1 MDGCPIHL
9 ISPHH
14 DDIALSLSI
23 TAAQLV
29 GRGLEIRIVNCFT
42 RSRFAPGRRL
52 RGEDEV
58 SAERMREDRAFLSEL
73 RLEGASVDLGRRDAP
88 LRYPEGIR
96 AIVRNDDLDG
106 RDGEEMIAVAGAIGR
121 VCPRGAVVLPLAVG
135 HHVDHRIAQTAGLL
149 ARPEGPLAFYED
161 LPYAA
166 RCEGREIAPAV
177 SALEDRLGAR
187 LAPVVVSSRATF
199 ERKSRWITLYGSQ
212 LSDAARRSVMQ
223 HGRTYDCGE
232 RLWVTDAFHQLLA
245 CWRLPCLRVAP
256 NGQLVT
262 ARI

>member
-1 MDGCPIHL
+1 MDDCPIQL

-29 GRGLEIRIVNCFT
+29 SRGLEIRIVNCFT
-42 RSRFAPGRRL
+42 RSRFAPARRL
-52 RGEDEV
+52 HGEDDV
-58 SAERMREDRAFLSEL
+58 SAARAREDRMFLSEL
-73 RLEGASVDLGRRDAP
+73 RLEHGSVDLGRRDAP

-96 AIVRNDDLDG
+96 AILRGGDLHVHDV
-106 RDGEEMIAVAGAIGR
+106 EEVIAVAGAIGR
-121 VCPRGAVVLPLAVG
+121 VCARGAVVLPLAVG
-135 HHVDHRIAQTAGLL
+135 HHVDHRIAQAAGLL

-166 RCEGREIAPAV
+166 RRDGREIAPAV

-187 LAPVVVSSRATF
+187 LSPVVVSSRADF

-223 HGRTYDCGE
+223 HARTYGCGE
-232 RLWVTDAFHQLLA
+232 RLWVTGPFHQLLIS
-245 CWRLPCLRVAP
+245 WRLAAYTSLH
-256 NGQLVT
+256 T
-262 ARI
+262 ASS